1 MEKKRIRDFG
11 IVPGRVKTGKR
22 NAITD
27 VPGVLV
33 GHCTVNTEE
42 NHTGVT
48 VIIPGPDNAF
58 ANHYTAAAY
67 VHNGFGKSAGLVQV
81 EELGTLETPI
91 ALTNTLNVGKVW
103 DALAGI
109 VIEQCQN
116 DGLEPMSIN
125 PVVGEC
131 NDCRINQI
139 QKRAVGEKEVRQA
152 FEAAAEEFEEG
163 DVGAGAGTICYGMK
177 GGIGSASR
185 VICIGEKEYTMLWKQ
200 NRNRNFYKEL
210 IQKAGA
216 ETELVYM
223 KASKEL
229 LQKRLYKRNQV
240 LNANSPFVITD
251 EILEHHYHA
260 FQEPWGEG
268 EKVILQKGDIMQYSK
283 EESKAIWNQNAEFW
297 DCAMGD
303 ESNDFH
309 REVVRPKVTGLL
321 NPDPTDYILDIACG
335 NGNYSAYLAEKA
347 VSVLAF
353 DYSEKMV
360 ELAKKRQKRYAD
372 HIEFCVADATNET
385 SLMALKRNKPFTKA
399 VSNMAVMDIT
409 DIKPLFTSVY
419 KLLED
424 NGVFVFATQHP
435 CFVTLTEKYM
445 TPHSYYDIAIEGQ
458 PQKQCYYHRSLQ
470 DIFNLCFDTGFV
482 IDGFYEEC
490 YFNKEIPD
498 IIIVRA
504 IKIER

>member
-1 MEKKRIRDFG
+1 MIRKLLNGDIDRVAEIWLKTNLKAHYFISNQYWKSNYELVKEMMSQSEVYVYEDDKMIQGFVGLNDEYIEGIFVSDEMQSCGIGKLLLDYIKDKKER
-11 IVPGRVKTGKR
+11 
-22 NAITD
+22 
-27 VPGVLV
+27 L
-33 GHCTVNTEE
+33 
-42 NHTGVT
+42 
-48 VIIPGPDNAF
+48 
-58 ANHYTAAAY
+58 
-67 VHNGFGKSAGLVQV
+67 Q
-81 EELGTLETPI
+81 
-91 ALTNTLNVGKVW
+91 LNVYQKNARAISFYQREGF
-103 DALAGI
+103 I
-109 VIEQCQN
+109 IEGE
-116 DGLEPMSIN
+116 GL
-125 PVVGEC
+125 
-131 NDCRINQI
+131 D
-139 QKRAVGEKEVRQA
+139 
-152 FEAAAEEFEEG
+152 EA
-163 DVGAGAGTICYGMK
+163 T
-177 GGIGSASR
+177 
-185 VICIGEKEYTMLWKQ
+185 GEKEYTMLWKQ

-268 EKVILQKGDIMQYSK
+268 EKVILQKEDIMQYSK

-309 REVVRPKVTGLL
+309 REVVRPKVTELL

-399 VSNMAVMDIT
+399 VVQGVEVLALAPLSVLPDYQNRGIGLSLMKEGHSIAHKLGYEYSVVLGHSKYYPKAGYIPASECGIKAPFEVDDESFMA
-409 DIKPLFTSVY
+409 LNLNGSQN
-419 KLLED
+419 KL
-424 NGVFVFATQHP
+424 NGVI
-435 CFVTLTEKYM
+435 E
-445 TPHSYYDIAIEGQ
+445 YDKAFG
-458 PQKQCYYHRSLQ
+458 
-470 DIFNLCFDTGFV
+470 V
-482 IDGFYEEC
+482 
-490 YFNKEIPD
+490 
-498 IIIVRA
+498 
-504 IKIER
+504 

>member
-1 MEKKRIRDFG
+1 MIRKLLNRDIDRVADIWLKTNLKAHYFISNQYWKSNYELVKEMMSQSEVYVYEDDKMIQGFVGLNDEYIEG
-11 IVPGRVKTGKR
+11 IFVSDEMQSCGIGKLLLDY
-22 NAITD
+22 IKD
-27 VPGVLV
+27 K
-33 GHCTVNTEE
+33 EE
-42 NHTGVT
+42 R
-48 VIIPGPDNAF
+48 
-58 ANHYTAAAY
+58 
-67 VHNGFGKSAGLVQV
+67 LQ
-81 EELGTLETPI
+81 
-91 ALTNTLNVGKVW
+91 LNVYQKNARAISFYQREGF
-103 DALAGI
+103 I
-109 VIEQCQN
+109 IQCE
-116 DGLEPMSIN
+116 GL
-125 PVVGEC
+125 
-131 NDCRINQI
+131 D
-139 QKRAVGEKEVRQA
+139 
-152 FEAAAEEFEEG
+152 EA
-163 DVGAGAGTICYGMK
+163 T
-177 GGIGSASR
+177 
-185 VICIGEKEYTMLWKQ
+185 GEKEYTMLWKQ

-229 LQKRLYKRNQV
+229 LKKRLYKRNQV

-309 REVVRPKVTGLL
+309 REVVRPKVTELL
-321 NPDPTDYILDIACG
+321 NPDSTDYILDIACG

-399 VSNMAVMDIT
+399 VSNMAIMDIT
-409 DIKPLFTSVY
+409 NIKPLFTSVY

-424 NGVFVFATQHP
+424 YGVFVFATQHP

>member
-1 MEKKRIRDFG
+1 MIRKLLNGDIDRVADIWLKTNLKAHYFISNQYWKSNYELVKEMMLQSEVYVFEVDKMIQGFVGLNDEYIEG
-11 IVPGRVKTGKR
+11 IFVSDEMQSCGIGKLLLDY
-22 NAITD
+22 IKD
-27 VPGVLV
+27 K
-33 GHCTVNTEE
+33 EE
-42 NHTGVT
+42 R
-48 VIIPGPDNAF
+48 
-58 ANHYTAAAY
+58 
-67 VHNGFGKSAGLVQV
+67 LQ
-81 EELGTLETPI
+81 
-91 ALTNTLNVGKVW
+91 LNVYQKNARAISFYQREGF
-103 DALAGI
+103 I
-109 VIEQCQN
+109 IQCE
-116 DGLEPMSIN
+116 GL
-125 PVVGEC
+125 
-131 NDCRINQI
+131 D
-139 QKRAVGEKEVRQA
+139 
-152 FEAAAEEFEEG
+152 EA
-163 DVGAGAGTICYGMK
+163 T
-177 GGIGSASR
+177 
-185 VICIGEKEYTMLWKQ
+185 GEKEYTMLWKQ

-229 LQKRLYKRNQV
+229 LKKRLYKRNQV

-309 REVVRPKVTGLL
+309 REVVRPKVTELL

-399 VSNMAVMDIT
+399 VSNMAIMDIT
-409 DIKPLFTSVY
+409 NIKPLFTSVY

>member
-1 MEKKRIRDFG
+1 MWSSLFLFLKKGDLQ
-11 IVPGRVKTGKR
+11 
-22 NAITD
+22 D
-27 VPGVLV
+27 
-33 GHCTVNTEE
+33 
-42 NHTGVT
+42 
-48 VIIPGPDNAF
+48 
-58 ANHYTAAAY
+58 
-67 VHNGFGKSAGLVQV
+67 
-81 EELGTLETPI
+81 
-91 ALTNTLNVGKVW
+91 
-103 DALAGI
+103 
-109 VIEQCQN
+109 
-116 DGLEPMSIN
+116 
-125 PVVGEC
+125 
-131 NDCRINQI
+131 
-139 QKRAVGEKEVRQA
+139 
-152 FEAAAEEFEEG
+152 EA
-163 DVGAGAGTICYGMK
+163 T
-177 GGIGSASR
+177 
-185 VICIGEKEYTMLWKQ
+185 GEKEYTMLWKQ

-229 LQKRLYKRNQV
+229 LKKRLYKRNQV

-268 EKVILQKGDIMQYSK
+268 GKVILQKGDIMQYSK

-309 REVVRPKVTGLL
+309 REVVRPKVTELL
-321 NPDPTDYILDIACG
+321 NPDSTDYILDIACG
-335 NGNYSAYLAEKA
+335 SGNYSAYLAEKA

-399 VSNMAVMDIT
+399 VSNMAIMDIT
-409 DIKPLFTSVY
+409 NIKPLFTSVY

>member
-1 MEKKRIRDFG
+1 MIRKLLNGDIDRVADIWLKTNLKAHYFISNQYWKSNYELVKEMMSQYEVYVFEADKMIQGFVGLNDEYIEGIFISDEMQSCGIGKLLLDYIKGKKER
-11 IVPGRVKTGKR
+11 
-22 NAITD
+22 
-27 VPGVLV
+27 L
-33 GHCTVNTEE
+33 
-42 NHTGVT
+42 
-48 VIIPGPDNAF
+48 
-58 ANHYTAAAY
+58 
-67 VHNGFGKSAGLVQV
+67 Q
-81 EELGTLETPI
+81 
-91 ALTNTLNVGKVW
+91 LNVYQKNARAISFYQREGF
-103 DALAGI
+103 I
-109 VIEQCQN
+109 IEGE
-116 DGLEPMSIN
+116 GL
-125 PVVGEC
+125 
-131 NDCRINQI
+131 D
-139 QKRAVGEKEVRQA
+139 
-152 FEAAAEEFEEG
+152 EA
-163 DVGAGAGTICYGMK
+163 T
-177 GGIGSASR
+177 
-185 VICIGEKEYTMLWKQ
+185 GEKEYTMLWKQ

-229 LQKRLYKRNQV
+229 LKKRLYKRNQV

-309 REVVRPKVTGLL
+309 REVVRPKVTELL

-470 DIFNLCFDTGFV
+470 DIFNPCFDTGFV

>member
-1 MEKKRIRDFG
+1 MIRKLLNEDIDRVADIWLKTNLKAHYFISNQYWKSNYELVKEMMSQSEVYVFEADKMIQGFVGLNDEYIEG
-11 IVPGRVKTGKR
+11 IFVSDEMQSCGIGKFLLDY
-22 NAITD
+22 IKD
-27 VPGVLV
+27 K
-33 GHCTVNTEE
+33 EE
-42 NHTGVT
+42 R
-48 VIIPGPDNAF
+48 
-58 ANHYTAAAY
+58 
-67 VHNGFGKSAGLVQV
+67 LQ
-81 EELGTLETPI
+81 
-91 ALTNTLNVGKVW
+91 LNVYQKNARAISFYQREGF
-103 DALAGI
+103 I
-109 VIEQCQN
+109 IEGE
-116 DGLEPMSIN
+116 GL
-125 PVVGEC
+125 
-131 NDCRINQI
+131 D
-139 QKRAVGEKEVRQA
+139 
-152 FEAAAEEFEEG
+152 EA
-163 DVGAGAGTICYGMK
+163 T
-177 GGIGSASR
+177 
-185 VICIGEKEYTMLWKQ
+185 GEKEYTMLWKQ

-229 LQKRLYKRNQV
+229 LKKRLYKRNQV

-309 REVVRPKVTGLL
+309 REVVRPKVTELL
-321 NPDPTDYILDIACG
+321 NPDSTDYILDIACG

-399 VSNMAVMDIT
+399 VSNMAIMDIT
-409 DIKPLFTSVY
+409 NIKPLFTSVY

>member
-1 MEKKRIRDFG
+1 MIRKLLNGDIDRVADIWLKTNLKTHYFISNQYWKSNYELVKEMMSQSEVYVYEADKMIQGFIGLNDEYIEGIFVSDEMQSCGIGKLLLDYIKDKKER
-11 IVPGRVKTGKR
+11 
-22 NAITD
+22 
-27 VPGVLV
+27 L
-33 GHCTVNTEE
+33 
-42 NHTGVT
+42 
-48 VIIPGPDNAF
+48 
-58 ANHYTAAAY
+58 
-67 VHNGFGKSAGLVQV
+67 Q
-81 EELGTLETPI
+81 
-91 ALTNTLNVGKVW
+91 LNVYQKNARAISFYQREGF
-103 DALAGI
+103 I
-109 VIEQCQN
+109 IEGE
-116 DGLEPMSIN
+116 GL
-125 PVVGEC
+125 
-131 NDCRINQI
+131 D
-139 QKRAVGEKEVRQA
+139 
-152 FEAAAEEFEEG
+152 EA
-163 DVGAGAGTICYGMK
+163 T
-177 GGIGSASR
+177 
-185 VICIGEKEYTMLWKQ
+185 GEKEYTMLWKQ

-268 EKVILQKGDIMQYSK
+268 EKVILQKEDIMQYSK

-309 REVVRPKVTGLL
+309 REVVRPKVTELL

-399 VSNMAVMDIT
+399 VVQGVEVLALAPLSVLPDYQNRGIGLSLMKEGHSIAHKLGYEYSVVLGHSKYYPKAGYIPASECGIKAPFEVDDESFMA
-409 DIKPLFTSVY
+409 LNLNGSQN
-419 KLLED
+419 KL
-424 NGVFVFATQHP
+424 NGVI
-435 CFVTLTEKYM
+435 E
-445 TPHSYYDIAIEGQ
+445 YDKAFG
-458 PQKQCYYHRSLQ
+458 
-470 DIFNLCFDTGFV
+470 V
-482 IDGFYEEC
+482 
-490 YFNKEIPD
+490 
-498 IIIVRA
+498 
-504 IKIER
+504 

>member
-1 MEKKRIRDFG
+1 
-11 IVPGRVKTGKR
+11 
-22 NAITD
+22 
-27 VPGVLV
+27 
-33 GHCTVNTEE
+33 
-42 NHTGVT
+42 
-48 VIIPGPDNAF
+48 
-58 ANHYTAAAY
+58 
-67 VHNGFGKSAGLVQV
+67 
-81 EELGTLETPI
+81 
-91 ALTNTLNVGKVW
+91 
-103 DALAGI
+103 
-109 VIEQCQN
+109 
-116 DGLEPMSIN
+116 
-125 PVVGEC
+125 
-131 NDCRINQI
+131 
-139 QKRAVGEKEVRQA
+139 
-152 FEAAAEEFEEG
+152 
-163 DVGAGAGTICYGMK
+163 
-177 GGIGSASR
+177 
-185 VICIGEKEYTMLWKQ
+185 
-200 NRNRNFYKEL
+200 
-210 IQKAGA
+210 
-216 ETELVYM
+216 
-223 KASKEL
+223 
-229 LQKRLYKRNQV
+229 
-240 LNANSPFVITD
+240 
-251 EILEHHYHA
+251 
-260 FQEPWGEG
+260 
-268 EKVILQKGDIMQYSK
+268 MQYSK

-309 REVVRPKVTGLL
+309 REVVRPKVTELL

-372 HIEFCVADATNET
+372 YIEFCVADATNET

-399 VSNMAVMDIT
+399 VSNLAVMDIT

>member
-1 MEKKRIRDFG
+1 MIRKLLNGDIDRVADIWLKTNLKAHYFISNQYWKSNYELVKEMMSQSEVYVFEADKMIQGFVGLNDEYIEGIFVSDEMQSCGIGKLLLDYIKDKKER
-11 IVPGRVKTGKR
+11 
-22 NAITD
+22 
-27 VPGVLV
+27 L
-33 GHCTVNTEE
+33 
-42 NHTGVT
+42 
-48 VIIPGPDNAF
+48 
-58 ANHYTAAAY
+58 
-67 VHNGFGKSAGLVQV
+67 Q
-81 EELGTLETPI
+81 
-91 ALTNTLNVGKVW
+91 LNVYQKNARAISFYQREGF
-103 DALAGI
+103 I
-109 VIEQCQN
+109 IEGE
-116 DGLEPMSIN
+116 GL
-125 PVVGEC
+125 
-131 NDCRINQI
+131 D
-139 QKRAVGEKEVRQA
+139 
-152 FEAAAEEFEEG
+152 EA
-163 DVGAGAGTICYGMK
+163 T
-177 GGIGSASR
+177 
-185 VICIGEKEYTMLWKQ
+185 GEKEYTMLWKQ

-210 IQKAGA
+210 LQKAGA

-268 EKVILQKGDIMQYSK
+268 EKVILQKEDIMQYSK

-309 REVVRPKVTGLL
+309 REVVRPKVTELL

-399 VSNMAVMDIT
+399 VVQGVEVLALAPLSVLPDYQNRGIGLSLMKEGHSIAPKLGYEYSVVLGHSKYYPKAGYIPASECGIKAPFEVDDESFMA
-409 DIKPLFTSVY
+409 LNLNGSQN
-419 KLLED
+419 KL
-424 NGVFVFATQHP
+424 NGVI
-435 CFVTLTEKYM
+435 E
-445 TPHSYYDIAIEGQ
+445 YDKAFGI
-458 PQKQCYYHRSLQ
+458 
-470 DIFNLCFDTGFV
+470 
-482 IDGFYEEC
+482 
-490 YFNKEIPD
+490 
-498 IIIVRA
+498 
-504 IKIER
+504 